1 MKVAH
6 KLGIA
11 LVVLPVLA
19 ASAGRPP
26 RLAAPQS
33 PFGDVTL
40 SATPAQYEGKCP
52 VRIHFIG
59 TVGITVHPMAFNYHF
74 ERSDGARS
82 QLKVVRVNNPNA
94 QLWHVNEWWQL
105 GAPGQH
111 VQVWE
116 KLLVASGNTRI
127 ESSQA
132 SADITCK

>member
-1 MKVAH
+1 MKVAA
-6 KLGIA
+6 KVSIA
-11 LVVLPVLA
+11 LLVLPVLA

-26 RLAAPQS
+26 RHAAPQS

-40 SATPAQYEGKCP
+40 TATPAQYEGKCP

-59 TVGITVHPMAFNYHF
+59 KVGIAVHPMAFNYHF

-94 QLWHVNEWWQL
+94 QFWNVQEWWQL
-105 GAPGQH
+105 GTSGQH
-111 VQVWE
+111 LQVWE

-132 SADITCK
+132 SVDITCK